1 MRNQPQRQSS
11 SRGFSSLNWR
21 NRAISPGQHNVNI
34 LEIRPG
40 RWLRIEYILGK
51 HRQGD
56 DRNSQVGSSGKPNGG
71 PNMRDLSEGSII
83 MNNEGSEQASNTTS
97 NSLHRENLP
106 SGDNVHTHK
115 LSNSTT
121 AAENDNHQSPVAK
134 ADAVGSSTYGK
145 VHVAANQRQS
155 VQSKGHSK
163 SKHSQQNQQNSKW
176 SSQVS
181 LISLM
186 EEPGTV
192 LFFFHGVG
200 GCAEVWY
207 HQLRYFEEAGFEM
220 VVPDML
226 GHGFSRAP
234 KEMAAYKFEELAED
248 VLAIFDRYAKK
259 RNVLIGHSYGGS
271 FCTLI
276 AKERSR
282 KVTKVVLISNGG
294 PIPLSPEPCHL
305 FCLPSFCLACI
316 KPIINRTFARQA
328 FHTKDTRSAVDL
340 RNAFD
345 IPAYVLRA
353 TMQGQY
359 WPEGG
364 SDYHSS
370 LSVGVLIIHGRQD
383 ELVPQEESVTMQET
397 IYASQLEV
405 VESAGH
411 MVMVEQPQR
420 VNELIHSF
428 ILKDMTISLA
438 MQQSHVT
445 KHMTNPPDAAA
456 FLPSPVQ
463 RHKTVP
469 NFSITS

>member
-11 SRGFSSLNWR
+11 SGAFSSLNWR

-51 HRQGD
+51 HRQGN

-71 PNMRDLSEGSII
+71 PNTRDLSAGSII

-106 SGDNVHTHK
+106 SGDNVHT
-115 LSNSTT
+115 
-121 AAENDNHQSPVAK
+121 
-134 ADAVGSSTYGK
+134 
-145 VHVAANQRQS
+145 
-155 VQSKGHSK
+155 
-163 SKHSQQNQQNSKW
+163 QQNQHYSKW

-305 FCLPSFCLACI
+305 FCLPSCCLACI

-328 FHTKDTRSAVDL
+328 FHTKDKRSAVDL

-383 ELVPQEESVTMQET
+383 ELVPQKESVTMQET

-411 MVMVEQPQR
+411 MVMVEQPQK

-456 FLPSPVQ
+456 FLPSPIQ